1 VIWACADADSTITAV
16 AAANN
21 VEIFLIV
28 CSSMGS
34 FLAAEN
40 PLRLVRSEQ

>member
-1 VIWACADADSTITAV
+1 MITAAV
-16 AAANN
+16 ANN

-34 FLAAEN
+34 FLAAEI
-40 PLRLVRSEQ
+40 PLRLVGFEQ